1 MHLFGVPVIG
11 FLIFDY
17 WLVQQHLIMF
27 NVYNDSQSHADTHT
41 VTDNLSISQFS
52 MVTYGMLTTI
62 QNTMEASPRATEAI
76 PLGSHTQSPRTL

>member
-17 WLVQQHLIMF
+17 CMVSQCLMS
-27 NVYNDSQSHADTHT
+27 NDSQSHADTHT